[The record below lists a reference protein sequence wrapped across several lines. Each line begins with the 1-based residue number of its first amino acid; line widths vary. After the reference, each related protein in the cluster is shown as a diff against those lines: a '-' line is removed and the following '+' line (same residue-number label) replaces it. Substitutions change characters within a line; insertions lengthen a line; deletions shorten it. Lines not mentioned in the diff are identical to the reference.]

1 MENWQLQVPSPML
14 SYERL
19 SGELATLPVKA
30 EAWPAFLR
38 DNARRAFR
46 LPVPEDET

>member
-1 MENWQLQVPSPML
+1 ML

-19 SGELATLPVKA
+19 SAELAGLPVKA
-30 EAWPAFLR
+30 EMWPAFLR

-46 LPVPEDET
+46 LPAGADTP